1 MTFNIW
7 IQGGIKLCYVPVKYP
22 EKKHGRCVRL
32 KIRGSVQVQ
41 TVLAMNDQEL
51 DRDRVVPSYQRLKTL
66 VRRHNELMIETR
78 NFRVRNERIETGVL
92 VKSHKGRKVSVE
104 RKVREGH
111 QWKVTGQCSRGDS
124 CSFSHGSNRGQKK
137 HNRPLVLRGRRLTK
151 GTGPRGE
158 SLSGRN
164 LKITLWKSLFHG
176 KVENWD
182 QIAPSRSPRAH
193 GTWRKMT
200 ISARDKAHV
209 LLPYRSMGNAGTL
222 SKKPQER
229 EFVTDSGASLHILGK
244 KDLSSGEL
252 ETLRKSRNPTTVS
265 TANGHA
271 CRQVLR
277 RARMY

>member
-1 MTFNIW
+1 M
-7 IQGGIKLCYVPVKYP
+7 
-22 EKKHGRCVRL
+22 
-32 KIRGSVQVQ
+32 Q
-41 TVLAMNDQEL
+41 TVLAMLDQEL

-124 CSFSHGSNRGQKK
+124 CSFSHGSNRGQKSTI
-137 HNRPLVLRGRRLTK
+137 VLSCSEEEDLRKALARG
-151 GTGPRGE
+151 GE
-158 SLSGRN
+158 SPSGRN

-200 ISARDKAHV
+200 VSAKQGTRPRSTP
-209 LLPYRSMGNAGTL
+209 LPKHG
-222 SKKPQER
+222 
-229 EFVTDSGASLHILGK
+229 
-244 KDLSSGEL
+244 
-252 ETLRKSRNPTTVS
+252 
-265 TANGHA
+265 
-271 CRQVLR
+271 
-277 RARMY
+277 